1 MSLWPEDLNKYI
13 RSAVIPSEMEQKRS
27 KYTDP
32 SLSGL
37 GKASRVQLAAVLR
50 KSAGVVTPAM
60 AAEALSIPRVDAA
73 KLLSRWA
80 AQGWL
85 QRMRRGIYIP
95 VPLESERADSSPEDS
110 WVIAEAAFA
119 PCFISG
125 WSAAEHWG
133 LTEQVFRT
141 LLVSTTRRLRN
152 REPKMGGVGFRL
164 RTVSEKEF
172 FGLKIIWRG
181 RTRVKVS
188 DPSRTIIDLLSDPSL
203 GGGLRSSADMLQ
215 NYLAS
220 KEYRNIG
227 QLLSYAE
234 TFGVGAVFK
243 RLGYLLERF
252 APEEREVIARCA
264 RSLTK
269 GNAKLDPALPAK
281 KLVTAWRLW
290 LPEGWQAP

>member
-1 MSLWPEDLNKYI
+1 MAEEVL
-13 RSAVIPSEMEQKRS
+13 
-27 KYTDP
+27 
-32 SLSGL
+32 GL
-37 GKASRVQLAAVLR
+37 TRR
-50 KSAGVVTPAM
+50 
-60 AAEALSIPRVDAA
+60 EAA

-85 QRMRRGIYIP
+85 QRVRRGIYVP

-110 WVIAEAAFA
+110 WVIAETAFA

-141 LLVSTTRRLRN
+141 VLVSTARRPRN
-152 REPKMGGVGFRL
+152 REPRMGGISFRL
-164 RTVSEKEF
+164 RTVGENEF
-172 FGLKIIWRG
+172 FGLKTVWRG
-181 RTRVKVS
+181 RARVQVT
-188 DPSRTIIDLLSDPSL
+188 DPSRTIVDLLSDPSL
-203 GGGLRSSADMLQ
+203 GGGLRSSVDMLQ

-220 KEYRNIG
+220 KEHRDIG

-234 TFGVGAVFK
+234 TLGVGAVFK
-243 RLGYLLERF
+243 RLGYLLGRF
-252 APEEREVIARCA
+252 APDEREAIARCA

-290 LPEGWQAP
+290 LPQGWQAP